1 MGLIFTQNVYCYN
14 YLQIEVGMEKTKDC
28 CSEFTRILKNELVT
42 ALGCTEPICIAY
54 CSAVMRRALGAEP
67 EKIQAFCSGN
77 IIKNAKGA
85 TVPNSNG
92 LKGISASAIL
102 GAVGGNPD
110 KRLELLT
117 DVTID
122 QISRTK
128 ELLDQEICEE
138 LLLENEEDKL
148 QVIIRGEAGGHTA
161 EAELKYTHTN
171 ICRVELDG
179 KPVAFNNNCE
189 AVSGSTEND
198 ADYAMLSIK
207 KIIDYA
213 ENADLDAE
221 DIRETI
227 RRQIRCN
234 TRISDEGL
242 HNDWGASVGK
252 IILRRGSSVPIRAV
266 AAAAAGS
273 DARMS
278 GCELPVVINS
288 GSGNQGITVTMP
300 VVEYAKELGKSEDEL
315 IRALMLGNLTAIHI
329 KNAYGRLSAF
339 CGAVSAATG
348 SGAAITWLAGGSY
361 EQICATITNTLGTI
375 SGMVCDGAKPSCA
388 SKIASAVD
396 TAILAHE
403 MAMAK
408 KQFQSGDGL
417 VKANI
422 EATIRS
428 VGRMASEGMAE
439 TDQIILELMMEK
451 DC

>member
-1 MGLIFTQNVYCYN
+1 
-14 YLQIEVGMEKTKDC
+14 MENSKDFYSTYTK
-28 CSEFTRILKNELVT
+28 ILKSELLT

-54 CSAVMRRALGAEP
+54 CAAVMRDALGEEP

-77 IIKNAKGA
+77 LIKNAKGA
-85 TVPNSNG
+85 TVPNSGG

-102 GAVGGNPD
+102 GAVGGNPA

-117 DVTID
+117 EVTPE
-122 QISRTK
+122 QIEHAK
-128 ELLDQEICEE
+128 ELLEQGICEE
-138 LLLENEEDKL
+138 TLLEHEEDKL
-148 QVIIRGEAGGHTA
+148 QVIIRGEAKGHTA

-171 ICRVELDG
+171 ICRVARDG
-179 KPVAFNNNCE
+179 KPVPFSSFCE
-189 AVSGSTEND
+189 GGSVSGEHDENETL
-198 ADYAMLSIK
+198 YQELSIR

-213 ENADLDAE
+213 ENADLEKE
-221 DIRETI
+221 DIRGTI
-227 RRQIRCN
+227 LHQIQCN
-234 TRISDEGL
+234 TAISNEGL
-242 HNDWGASVGK
+242 KHNWGASVGK
-252 IILRRGSSVPIRAV
+252 IILRRGNSVPLRAT

-300 VVEYAKELGKSEDEL
+300 IVEYTKELGKGEDEL
-315 IRALMLGNLTAIHI
+315 IRALLLGNLVAIHI
-329 KNAYGRLSAF
+329 KASYGRLSAF
-339 CGAVSAATG
+339 CGVVSAATG

-361 EQICATITNTLGTI
+361 DRICATITNTLGTI

-388 SKIASAVD
+388 AKIASAVD

-408 KQFQSGDGL
+408 KSFHSGEGL
-417 VKANI
+417 IKENI

-428 VGRMASEGMAE
+428 VGRMAAEGMVE
-439 TDQIILELMMEK
+439 TDQKILELMMEK
-451 DC
+451 NEEQNKK